1 MLIFELNFLRKVRRS
16 ILEISVSIVHVP
28 TNISLERASNRNTL
42 LVVRGS
48 LTERRKKEEKKIF
61 LYLHNV
67 PRTRGEVFFLSSL
80 LLFSKIL
87 SQKLRFFSCFRAKL
101 D

>member
-1 MLIFELNFLRKVRRS
+1 MFIFEHNFLRKVRRS

-48 LTERRKKEEKKIF
+48 LTERRKKDIS
-61 LYLHNV
+61 
-67 PRTRGEVFFLSSL
+67 LST
-80 LLFSKIL
+80 
-87 SQKLRFFSCFRAKL
+87 
-101 D
+101 